1 MEQKKSVAEWR
12 KIFEAWMAS
21 GQTRSEFCRERS
33 IPVSTFDYWKKRL
46 KIGKGATS
54 RFVQVRHGVK
64 SSDKSA
70 KIRIIVDDRYS
81 VELQA
86 GFEADD
92 LIRILRAMRT
102 VSCL

>member
-1 MEQKKSVAEWR
+1 MKQKKSVSEWR
-12 KIFEAWMAS
+12 KIFEAWKAS
-21 GQTRSEFCRERS
+21 GQTRSEFCQERS

-46 KIGKGATS
+46 KAGKGATS

-64 SSDKSA
+64 SIDKSA

-81 VELQA
+81 VELNA

-92 LIRILRAMRT
+92 LITILRAMRA
-102 VSCL
+102 V